1 MKNLCKTCYPWVL
14 LMVLALAS
22 CSEKENS
29 PIEYV
34 PFQETKDGQ
43 WGMISMEGEVLFKD
57 EFKNMPTVTRDG
69 RFFVKNKSGN
79 WEMYEATEKPKK
91 IGTEYVHASGFTH
104 GVALVAEKN
113 KPVSIID
120 TDGKEIKLLDK
131 IEKKEVTGVRSF
143 EGRHACFVT
152 ADTLWGAIDEKGNCV
167 VKPEYVFMTNCSDG
181 KFIAVHSKYKKEY
194 KNGNKEKYK
203 VSVINTNGEILFEV
217 NASKYEYLAWAF
229 TDNRLIVSVKKDG
242 KECYGIIDEKGEEV
256 VKPSNNLKDIGEVRG
271 DVFTYNNG
279 DGWGLMNLKGETLI
293 RAKYESLHFATDG
306 ILMATIKKGD
316 ENERKSIDYEDNQIG
331 EDVYTQFVAFD
342 FFDGEHT
349 WVKLSDKIYSLID
362 KKCQQVMGLPDIV
375 SISLMSGESFI
386 ESDYVNISQLI
397 EAFDIKQEG
406 ALGITFS
413 SKPEA
418 VVKKAVELGNRTGT
432 KEHPAASPYWYD
444 YSDDIMLSKSV
455 NGVNV
460 SLNVG
465 FDSKL
470 SRQTYR
476 TERVI
481 DYTWG
486 NYYWY
491 HDNKVP
497 TGYVWNDVTPK
508 RFGWTV
514 DNSGRMKGK
523 MRMLYDALSAKFK
536 KMGTE
541 AKKNNSAV
549 VLNLKNGKRALVAMQ
564 KDRVF
569 AVWGD
574 MAKVEDIDIDQY
586 KDANEDDDSEDTDT
600 SDGNA
605 LDEATCDS
613 VAADSAC
620 VADWE

>member
-1 MKNLCKTCYPWVL
+1 MALV
-14 LMVLALAS
+14 LAS
-22 CSEKENS
+22 CSKKQNS
-29 PIEYV
+29 PVEYV
-34 PFQETKDGQ
+34 PFQETKDGM

-91 IGTEYVHASGFTH
+91 IGAEYVHTSGFNH

-131 IEKKEVTGVRSF
+131 IENKEVTGVCAF
-143 EGRHACFVT
+143 VDRHACFVT

-167 VKPEYVFMTNCSDG
+167 VKPEYVIMANCSGG
-181 KFIAVHSKYKKEY
+181 KFLAVHSKYKKDY
-194 KNGNKEKYK
+194 KNGDKEKYK
-203 VSVINTNGEILFEV
+203 VSVINTSGEVLFEV
-217 NASKYEYLAWAF
+217 NASKYDYLASAF

-242 KECYGIIDEKGEEV
+242 KNCYGLIDEKGEEV
-256 VKPSNNLKDIGEVRG
+256 VKPSSNLKDIGDVRG

-279 DGWGLMNLKGETLI
+279 EGWGLMNVKGETLI
-293 RAKYESLHFATDG
+293 RAKYESLYFATNG

-316 ENERKSIDYEDNQIG
+316 EYERKFIDYEDSQIG
-331 EDVYTQFVAFD
+331 EDVYTEFEAFD
-342 FFDGEHT
+342 YFDGEHT
-349 WVKLSDKIYSLID
+349 WVKLNDKIYSLID
-362 KKCQQVMGLPDIV
+362 KKCQQVKGLPDV
-375 SISLMSGESFI
+375 VNLSLQSGEGFI

-397 EAFDIKQEG
+397 EALEIKQDG
-406 ALGITFS
+406 ALGLTFS

-432 KEHPAASPYWYD
+432 MEHPAASPYWFD
-444 YSDDIMLSKSV
+444 YTDELTLSKSV
-455 NGVNV
+455 SGVNV
-460 SLNVG
+460 SVQVA

-481 DYTWG
+481 DYTFG

-508 RFGWTV
+508 RFGWMV
-514 DNSGRMKGK
+514 NNSGRMKGK

-549 VLNLKNGKRALVAMQ
+549 VVNLKNGQRAVVAMT

-569 AVWGD
+569 AVWGN

-586 KDANEDDDSEDTDT
+586 KDANEDDDSDETDT
-600 SDGNA
+600 SDDNTFDDA
-605 LDEATCDS
+605 VCDS
-613 VAADSAC
+613 AVCDSAGVDSCVAALARC
-620 VADWE
+620 RWW